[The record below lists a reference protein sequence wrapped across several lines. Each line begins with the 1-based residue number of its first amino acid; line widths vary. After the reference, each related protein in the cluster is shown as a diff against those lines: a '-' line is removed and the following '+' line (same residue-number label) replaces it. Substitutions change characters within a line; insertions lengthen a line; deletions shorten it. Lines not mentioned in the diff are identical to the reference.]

1 MKDAYP
7 GVNMIL
13 SFSRVGFND
22 KHTEALVEVYPDSSQ
37 ARESPE
43 TILLRK
49 TANAWRVALRHLEH
63 ELTSGAVIA
72 GKCEPVDA
80 PDKWPTVGEIEQLT
94 GDLSLMSVGTSPD
107 ARGYGDTV
115 LVRLKATDTLA
126 RYYIKRGPTSW
137 ERRTNGQIPL
147 TGKIIDRATGRPK
160 KGVQAYL
167 FMSGSRAELIL
178 TDAPMSLW
186 TVGSRST
193 RSDE

>member
-1 MKDAYP
+1 
-7 GVNMIL
+7 
-13 SFSRVGFND
+13 
-22 KHTEALVEVYPDSSQ
+22 
-37 ARESPE
+37 
-43 TILLRK
+43 
-49 TANAWRVALRHLEH
+49 VALRHLEH

-94 GDLSLMSVGTSPD
+94 GDLSLISVGTSPNG
-107 ARGYGDTV
+107 RGYGDTV
-115 LVRLKATDTLA
+115 LVRLQATDTLA

-167 FMSGSRAELIL
+167 FMSGPRAELTL
-178 TDAPMSLW
+178 TDAPMVFDGWVEAYAIRRVNGKEFFGGWLSASGFNE
-186 TVGSRST
+186 TKGYFCAGPAPT
-193 RSDE
+193 H